1 MARADR
7 HYIPG
12 CVWHIT
18 HRCHKKEFLLRF
30 ARDPQRW
37 LQWLLEGKK
46 RFGTCILN
54 YAVTSNHIHLLVKDS
69 REREVIPQTIQLLAG
84 RTGQEYNRR
93 KNQKGAFWEDRYHA
107 TAVEACHHLIQC
119 MVYMDLNMVRP
130 GVVTHPSEWPF
141 SGYNEIQNPRQRYS
155 LIDHGS
161 LMDLL
166 DIKCMEELR
175 RSYREWVEESF
186 ARQGGK
192 RESRWTESIAI
203 GSKAFVEKTKA
214 ELGIKPIGREV
225 MGVDGGYELRERDV
239 SYNAIFAGENSG
251 LRPENAYLWNISV

>member
-1 MARADR
+1 MARANR

-30 ARDPQRW
+30 ARDRQRW
-37 LQWLLEGKK
+37 LQWLFEGKK

-54 YAVTSNHIHLLVKDS
+54 YAVTSNHIHLLIKDG
-69 REREVIPQTIQLLAG
+69 REGEVIPQTIQLIAG

-93 KNQKGAFWEDRYHA
+93 KNRKGAFWEDRYHA
-107 TAVEACHHLIQC
+107 TAVEADHHLIQC
-119 MVYMDLNMVRP
+119 MVYIDLNMVRA

-141 SGYNEIQNPRQRYS
+141 SGYNEIQNPRRRYS

-161 LMDLL
+161 LADLL
-166 DIKCMEELR
+166 DIKDMEELK
-175 RSYREWVEESF
+175 RSYREWVEESLG
-186 ARQGGK
+186 RQGGK
-192 RESRWTESIAI
+192 RESRWTESIAV

-214 ELGIKPIGREV
+214 KLGIKAIGREV
-225 MGVDGGYELRERDV
+225 MGAGGVYELRERDV
-239 SYNAIFAGENSG
+239 SYNAIFDGENSG
-251 LRPENAYLWNISV
+251 LRPENTYFLDISV